1 MPAQQPNIVVFLTD
15 DHAQWALPC
24 YGDPF
29 IEALSLDRL
38 ARHGTVFENAFTATP
53 VCSPARA
60 SFLTGLMP
68 SQHGVHDFLQSQP
81 RFDRPWLE
89 GRQTLATR
97 LADEGYDC
105 AFIGKWHAGRDAEP
119 QPGFSHWFALSG
131 EYPIHHDGDNGFS
144 RNGEIV
150 RETGNLTTILTRE
163 TLAWLEA
170 RDRARPFFLFVG
182 LYATH
187 SPFTGQPEKLVSRY
201 RGSNFSRLDA
211 GTELPGLVNPESPGP
226 SAEAQA
232 EARAQYCAAV
242 THIDQSVGAVL
253 DRLAGQGVLEDT
265 LVVYTAD
272 HGLCLGQHGVW
283 GKGNASRP
291 QNMLDPSIRIPLV
304 MAGPGIPKARRATGF
319 ADHCDLHATLLDAAG
334 AEPEP
339 ASPGRSLLPVL
350 EGRAPG
356 REIAFGEYGDLRM
369 ARDHQFKLLV
379 WDDGRRTLHAVGA
392 RWDEVAP
399 LPETPANAATA
410 SSLSHAIDA
419 HFASISTAP
428 RARELALA
436 PLTYNRNQAWHPF
449 VPPGQARETPA

>member
-24 YGDPF
+24 YGDPV
-29 IEALSLDRL
+29 IEAPALDGL

-68 SQHGVHDFLQSQP
+68 CQHGVHDFLQSQP
-81 RFDRPWLE
+81 QFDRDWLA

-97 LADEGYDC
+97 LAKKGYDC

-119 QPGFSHWFALSG
+119 QPGFAHWFGLSG

-163 TLAWLEA
+163 TLAWLDG

-187 SPFTGQPEKLVSRY
+187 SPFTGQPETLVSRY
-201 RGSNFSRLDA
+201 RDANFRRLDA
-211 GTELPGLVNPESPGP
+211 GAPLPGLVNPESPGS
-226 SAEAQA
+226 SAESQA
-232 EARAQYCAAV
+232 EARAQYCAAI
-242 THIDQSVGAVL
+242 THIDRSVGLVR

-265 LVVYTAD
+265 LMVYTAD

-291 QNMLDPSIRIPLV
+291 QNMLDPAIRIPLL
-304 MAGPGIPKARRATGF
+304 MAGPGIPGGRRQTGF

-334 AEPEP
+334 AAPEP
-339 ASPGRSLLPVL
+339 ASPGASLLPVL
-350 EGRAPG
+350 AGTAPG
-356 REIAFGEYGDLRM
+356 RELVFGEYGDLRM
-369 ARDHQFKLLV
+369 ARDRHHKLLS
-379 WDDGRRTLHAVGA
+379 WADGRKSLHAVSDDA
-392 RWDEVAP
+392 DEVAP
-399 LPETPANAATA
+399 VPDTPANATRA
-410 SSLSHAIDA
+410 SSLSQAIDA
-419 HFASISTAP
+419 YFAPISTVP
-428 RARELALA
+428 RGRQEALA

-449 VPPGQARETPA
+449 VPPGQAPGRPA

>member
-1 MPAQQPNIVVFLTD
+1 MSAHQPNIVVFLTD

-24 YGDPF
+24 YGDPV
-29 IEALSLDRL
+29 IEAPALDCL

-60 SFLTGLMP
+60 SFFTGLMP

-81 RFDRPWLE
+81 QFDRPWLA
-89 GRQTLATR
+89 GRETIATR
-97 LADEGYDC
+97 LAAEGYDC
-105 AFIGKWHAGRDAEP
+105 AFIGKWHVGRDAEP

-144 RNGEIV
+144 RNGEIL

-163 TLAWLEA
+163 TLAWLDA

-187 SPFTGQPEKLVSRY
+187 SPFNAQPEKLVSRY
-201 RGSNFSRLDA
+201 RGSNFTRLDA
-211 GTELPGLVNPESPGP
+211 GNPLPGLVNPESPGP

-291 QNMLDPSIRIPLV
+291 QNMLDPSIRIPLL
-304 MAGPGIPKARRATGF
+304 MAGPGIPKSRRERGF
-319 ADHCDLHATLLDAAG
+319 ADHCDLHATLLEAAG
-334 AEPEP
+334 AGPQP
-339 ASPGRSLLPVL
+339 TSPGRSLLPIL
-350 EGRAPG
+350 KGTAPE
-356 REIAFGEYGDLRM
+356 REIVFGEYGDLRM
-369 ARDHQFKLLV
+369 ARDHQFKLLD
-379 WDDGRRTLHAVGA
+379 WADGHRTLHAVGA
-392 RWDEVAP
+392 GCDEIAP
-399 LPETPANAATA
+399 LPDTNTNAAVI
-410 SSLSHAIDA
+410 SSMAHAIGT
-419 HFASISTAP
+419 HFAQGLTGTRVP
-428 RARELALA
+428 ERALA

-449 VPPGQARETPA
+449 VPPGQAPGRPA